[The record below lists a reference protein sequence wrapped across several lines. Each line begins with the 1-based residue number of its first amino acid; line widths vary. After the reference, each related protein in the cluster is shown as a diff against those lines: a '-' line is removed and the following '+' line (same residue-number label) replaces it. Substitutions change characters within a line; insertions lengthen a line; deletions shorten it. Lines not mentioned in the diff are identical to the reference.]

1 MAMSTVRDREELG
14 RQTVADLLERLG
26 GIPARRVRLRPTPG
40 TATEQDVIEVH
51 DREKKLCELV
61 DGVLVEKVMGFQE
74 SIEAVF
80 LITSLMKYLEAH
92 DLGKIA
98 GADGM
103 MKLFPGLVRIP
114 DVAFISWERYPKG
127 KLRRGELPVVVPDL
141 AVEILSKGNTRKEM
155 TRKLKEYFQA
165 GVRLVWIV
173 DPRTRTAKVY
183 TSPSQFVLLGE
194 DDSLDGG
201 DVLPGFRLPI
211 GPWLDDAARTGPRV

>member
-1 MAMSTVRDREELG
+1 MAASTVRDREDLG

-40 TATEQDVIEVH
+40 TATEQDVIEIQ
-51 DREKKLCELV
+51 DREDRLCELV

-74 SIEAVF
+74 SIEA
-80 LITSLMKYLEAH
+80 LLLASSLMNYLRAH
-92 DLGKIA
+92 DLGKVT

-127 KLRRGELPVVVPDL
+127 KRRRGEVPAVVPDL

-155 TRKLKEYFQA
+155 ARKLTEYFRA
-165 GVRLVWIV
+165 GVRLVWYV
-173 DPRTRTAKVY
+173 DPKTRTAKVY
-183 TSPSQFVLLGE
+183 TSPSQFVVLGE

-211 GPWLDDAARTGPRV
+211 GAWLDEAARTGPRA